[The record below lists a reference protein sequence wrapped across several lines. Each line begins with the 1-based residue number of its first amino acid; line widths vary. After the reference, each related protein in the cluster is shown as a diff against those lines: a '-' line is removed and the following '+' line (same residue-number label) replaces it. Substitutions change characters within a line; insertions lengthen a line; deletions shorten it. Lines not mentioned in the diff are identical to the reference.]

1 MAWEIAPSKTF
12 GVLTPAATRMHS
24 RVADGV
30 SLPPNVPKTTRV
42 LRSTTSNLTNHD
54 PSMESAEDPP
64 LEEKH
69 NWLRRLPEGFY
80 RGHSS
85 VHWQMTI
92 QDRAQ
97 GWLKPGFHA
106 RFREVLLHTLAR
118 HDLVCPIYCLMPD
131 HMHLL
136 WMGTSSDADQKL
148 AAKFFREHVNALLHR
163 SLNGIRFQKQ
173 AYDHVLRQSEQG
185 ADAVREMAWYIQ
197 QNPVRAGL
205 EVEESDWPYLG
216 CMVPGYPTFHPLQEK
231 YWKRFWKIRAVMIE
245 QKRSDL

>member
-216 CMVPGYPTFHPLQEK
+216 CMVPGYPTFHP
-231 YWKRFWKIRAVMIE
+231 F
-245 QKRSDL
+245 

>member
-1 MAWEIAPSKTF
+1 
-12 GVLTPAATRMHS
+12 
-24 RVADGV
+24 
-30 SLPPNVPKTTRV
+30 VPDQ
-42 LRSTTSNLTNHD
+42 TNHD
-54 PSMESAEDPP
+54 PYMESKDDPP
-64 LEEKH
+64 LEQKH
-69 NWLRRLPEGFY
+69 DWLRRLPTGFY
-80 RGHSS
+80 RGIGA

-97 GWLKPGFHA
+97 GWLRPEFHA
-106 RFREVLLHTLAR
+106 RFREVLLHTMAR

-131 HMHLL
+131 HMHLV
-136 WMGTSSDADQKL
+136 WMGVSHDSDQKL

-205 EVEESDWPYLG
+205 VVGASEWPYLS

-231 YWKRFWKIRAVMIE
+231 YWERFWKIRAAMTE
-245 QKRSDL
+245 QKRGDL